1 MKRKSNLRGGFT
13 LIEIMVVLAI
23 IGILATF
30 LVPKIIDRPD
40 QARVVKAKQDM
51 LQLDQALKMY
61 RLDNGFYPSSEQGL
75 GALITKPETDPN
87 PMSWKPGG
95 YIEGTGTP
103 KDPWGNS
110 YIYRNPGET
119 GTDFDIIS
127 MGADGKEGGEGYD
140 ADINSSKLK

>member
-1 MKRKSNLRGGFT
+1 MKMKRRMNAGFT

-30 LVPKIIDRPD
+30 MVPKIIDRPD

-61 RLDNGFYPSSEQGL
+61 RLDNGFYPSAEQGL
-75 GALITKPETDPN
+75 VSLILPPESEPL

-95 YIEGTGTP
+95 YIEGTESP
-103 KDPWGNS
+103 KDPWGRD
-110 YIYRNPGET
+110 YIYRNPGEN
-119 GTDFDIIS
+119 GVDFEIIS
-127 MGADGKEGGEGYD
+127 LGADGVEGGEAYN
-140 ADINSSKLK
+140 ADINSAIR